1 MTFVTVDVVG
11 ARLGIC
17 DGGKIRKVDT
27 SFKILNCVCVYVGGY
42 LLDVLLRFDG
52 TGCLIA
58 PAGLILRYVQ
68 TDRATAACS
77 HTCV

>member
-27 SFKILNCVCVYVGGY
+27 SFKFLNGVCVCVCVRVCVCVYVGGY
-42 LLDVLLRFDG
+42 LLDFLLRFDG

-58 PAGLILRYVQ
+58 PAG
-68 TDRATAACS
+68 
-77 HTCV
+77 